1 MAFRIERAIYPALWC
16 GFCPAVRNGS
26 CFGARRHGSP
36 VWLKRPWAGGF
47 AKRAIPGQGWL
58 FCVSINPC
66 RACSLSSSQGEL
78 EGAKPASNRIKCR
91 AKPCS
96 ARRAWSEASIFV
108 PLRGMKIPALFQA
121 VEKSQRLFRQ
131 PERDGKRRLF
141 LKNPPCR
148 SAPSGR
154 KAQTL
159 PCGMRPRPSSRPSS
173 RCVSRRSA

>member
-1 MAFRIERAIYPALWC
+1 MGSVHPTHAEYAPRQRARHKEKIQREKAAFRIECAIYSALWC
-16 GFCPAVRNGS
+16 GFYPAVRNGS

-47 AKRAIPGQGWL
+47 AKRAIPGRGWL

-96 ARRAWSEASIFV
+96 ARRAWSEASVFV
-108 PLRGMKIPALFQA
+108 PLRGTKTPALLQA

-131 PERDGKRRLF
+131 PEEPSPVGDGSWRF
-141 LKNPPCR
+141 
-148 SAPSGR
+148 
-154 KAQTL
+154 
-159 PCGMRPRPSSRPSS
+159 
-173 RCVSRRSA
+173 

>member
-1 MAFRIERAIYPALWC
+1 MASKLNHTIRHQLTTRFPAKPLLPTLLGISQHDAKLLC
-16 GFCPAVRNGS
+16 DNSSPASRTSKRHPFGCLFSCP
-26 CFGARRHGSP
+26 SP
-36 VWLKRPWAGGF
+36 HKKGDAF
-47 AKRAIPGQGWL
+47 ASP

-108 PLRGMKIPALFQA
+108 PLRGTKITALLQA

-131 PERDGKRRLF
+131 PERRRF
-141 LKNPPCR
+141 R
-148 SAPSGR
+148 
-154 KAQTL
+154 
-159 PCGMRPRPSSRPSS
+159 
-173 RCVSRRSA
+173 VSFFIILRG